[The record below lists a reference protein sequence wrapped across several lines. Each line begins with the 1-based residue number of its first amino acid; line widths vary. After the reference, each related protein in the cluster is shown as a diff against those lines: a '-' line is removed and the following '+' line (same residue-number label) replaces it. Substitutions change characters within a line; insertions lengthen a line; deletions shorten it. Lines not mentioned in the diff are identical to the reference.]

1 MLNPGA
7 AHRSSVSA
15 AWCSL
20 SGVADEHLPRS
31 VRQSPAT
38 PAIPGC
44 QIRRRGAMSSGA
56 RNGGGHSRQCG
67 ETRAATVIGRSKLA
81 GAYAQ
86 AAMAPIAKADFA
98 TETVAGP
105 STT

>member
-20 SGVADEHLPRS
+20 SGVADEYLPRS
-31 VRQSPAT
+31 VRQSPVA
-38 PAIPGC
+38 PAFPAC

-56 RNGGGHSRQCG
+56 RSGGGRPRQCG
-67 ETRAATVIGRSKLA
+67 ETRAATATGRSKPA

-86 AAMAPIAKADFA
+86 ATAPIVKDHFV
-98 TETVAGP
+98 TETAAGP
-105 STT
+105 SIR